1 MVILFRIFNEDK
13 LDSTEVGFRME
24 WEQPFLPRTGEL
36 FSYGFMLKYLDPEEV
51 YRETTDEYREKWK
64 DDRIYYLKRKP
75 VSVIEQEC
83 LCSWM
88 DGYDFVADRVY
99 WSYEEELGHFV
110 IVHVEMKPM

>member
-64 DDRIYYLKRKP
+64 DDRIYYLKTKP
-75 VSVIEQEC
+75 VRFEQEC
-83 LCSWM
+83 LYSWM

-99 WSYEEELGHFV
+99 WSYEEELGYFV
-110 IVHVEMKPM
+110 IVHVVMKLM

>member
-1 MVILFRIFNEDK
+1 MEISFRIFNGDK

-24 WEQPFLPRTGEL
+24 WECPFLPRAGEL
-36 FSYGFMLKYLDPEEV
+36 FSYGFLLKYLDPEEV

-75 VSVIEQEC
+75 VSFIEQEC
-83 LCSWM
+83 LYSWM
-88 DGYDFVADRVY
+88 DGYDFVVDRVY
-99 WSYEEELGHFV
+99 WSYEEELGHFA